1 MPLPVKVVCC
11 QVALEAAP
19 EEILY
24 NARLPRRAT
33 RLNTIFNAD
42 EIIFIAVKL
51 SEKGEMKK

>member
-1 MPLPVKVVCC
+1 MPQPVKVVCC

-24 NARLPRRAT
+24 NARLTRRAT
-33 RLNTIFNAD
+33 RLNTISNAD

-51 SEKGEMKK
+51 SENL